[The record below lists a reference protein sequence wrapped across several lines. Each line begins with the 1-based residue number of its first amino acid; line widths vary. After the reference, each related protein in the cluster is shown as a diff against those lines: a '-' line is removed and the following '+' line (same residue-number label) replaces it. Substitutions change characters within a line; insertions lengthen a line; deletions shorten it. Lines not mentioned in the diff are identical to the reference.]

1 MATANIM
8 ETANLAVKGQT
19 GPQVAG
25 HDPYKDLGLNK
36 FIELLVAEMQNQDP
50 LDPMNNQEILQQVS
64 QIRAIESNTRLTDT
78 LQSVLLGQN
87 VSTASSM
94 IGKTIE
100 GLTDDNKKVT
110 GRVEQVSIK
119 DGVPTL
125 HVGGDTVT
133 LKNVAEIL
141 PTSPST

>member
-1 MATANIM
+1 MEIM
-8 ETANLAVKGQT
+8 ETTSVAVKGQT

-25 HDPYKDLGLNK
+25 RDPYADLDLSK
-36 FIELLVAEMQNQDP
+36 FIQMLVAEMQNQDP
-50 LDPMNNQEILQQVS
+50 LDPMKNQEILQQIG

-94 IGKTIE
+94 IGKTIQ
-100 GLTDDNKKVT
+100 GLTDDGKQVS
-110 GRVEQVSIK
+110 GQVEQVSIQ
-119 DGVPTL
+119 DGIPTL
-125 HVGGDTVT
+125 HVGEDAVS

-141 PTSPST
+141 PVSPST